1 MEIRLKG
8 AVHTSDLIQ
17 IDPKSIQIRIG
28 PSVQK
33 RAGSNFR
40 SLLTRPPRELVWD
53 QSSCFTTE
61 LIPVWLNFIPTYLTV
76 VDLVQSFKFLCKW
89 GTPQED
95 GNRPWIGLRSLQFKS
110 ISKYGKCERP
120 LVRSLETTKIT
131 LISGKSGYRTS
142 WIYFTNS
149 QYLL

>member
-1 MEIRLKG
+1 MVVKVVKIDTIFLNRQFIIVYTSKPCTCINYRVFSCYNHSRIFIFQSRILVLKCCTCIS
-8 AVHTSDLIQ
+8 ADEKDRDSVVTTIW
-17 IDPKSIQIRIG
+17 KSG
-28 PSVQK
+28 LKV
-33 RAGSNFR
+33 
-40 SLLTRPPRELVWD
+40 L
-53 QSSCFTTE
+53 FT
-61 LIPVWLNFIPTYLTV
+61 LA
-76 VDLVQSFKFLCKW
+76 
-89 GTPQED
+89 D

-110 ISKYGKCERP
+110 ISKYGKCERS